1 MTYTCVNR
9 YGYREVRVAYCLAVL
24 ETVTNRSTPGTRL
37 HGHTHS
43 EPILVTPV
51 HRECCHFSDPEHDS
65 QATAYIVLKVTLY
78 SLPRALIPTNTHQH
92 GPPLSNT
99 RPLSPPLSNTRLHS
113 PPLSRVFCSYL
124 LAFAFPFCASS
135 ATLRLTSSLF
145 VTCT

>member
-1 MTYTCVNR
+1 MCDVHVCEQVWVQ
-9 YGYREVRVAYCLAVL
+9 GGQGSLLSCCLRDCDKQIN
-24 ETVTNRSTPGTRL
+24 T
-37 HGHTHS
+37 GHPSSQPHTFRT
-43 EPILVTPV
+43 PILVTPV
-51 HRECCHFSDPEHDS
+51 HRECCHSSDPEHDS

-124 LAFAFPFCASS
+124 LAFAFPFC
-135 ATLRLTSSLF
+135 
-145 VTCT
+145 V